1 MQRSNIK
8 VMTSLIG
15 LVKPLRK
22 FMILAITLGVIGN
35 LFATFISV
43 LGVYAL
49 LNVLGLFN
57 ELSLTVIFILMGLFA
72 ITRGF
77 LRYGEQEC
85 NHYIAFKLLA
95 LLRDKIFLALRA
107 LCPSKLE
114 GKDKGDLISLITSD
128 IELLEVFY
136 AHTISP
142 IFIAIVYSLI
152 MIIFIGLYD
161 YRLAFIALISY
172 LIVGLLIPY
181 IASKKSK
188 DNGLN
193 YRNSQGELSSYTLET
208 MRGLSEVINFNN
220 EKVRLNRIN
229 ILTNNL
235 LRIEKKMKNIIA
247 HNMALTNTI
256 IFICDLLMLIV
267 STKITS
273 FDISLITTIALMSS
287 FGPTV
292 ALANLGTTLQNT
304 FAAGNR
310 VLDIIQEEP
319 LVKEIKGQKEVE
331 FKDIDIDNVSFKYD
345 DELVLKDINLK
356 IKKDS
361 ILAIKGK
368 SGSGK
373 STLLRLLMRFWEVCD
388 GQILISDQNINKINT
403 EDLRKN
409 ESFVTQET
417 HLFHDSIKNNL
428 KIAKLDA
435 SDEEIIKA
443 CKKASIHDFIMTL
456 PKGYDTEI
464 KELGDSL
471 SGGERQ
477 RLGLARAFLH
487 DAPYM
492 LLDEPTSNLD
502 SLNEAMILKSIHDE
516 RKDKTVILVSHRD
529 STLKIAY
536 EIYQLENGRM
546 S

>member
-208 MRGLSEVINFNN
+208 IRGLSEVINFNN

-256 IFICDLLMLIV
+256 ILICDLLMLIV

-529 STLKIAY
+529 STLKIAD

>member
-502 SLNEAMILKSIHDE
+502 SLNEAMILKSINDE

-529 STLKIAY
+529 STLKIAD

>member
-529 STLKIAY
+529 STLKIAD